1 MGIRSLYRANLL
13 DEKPA
18 VVVGRVNLCV
28 WGGGSLFRVG
38 SESYHAPEGLCW
50 GEGSMMRFSCPGA
63 SWGGGGG
70 CCRLGRRVSVLISAR
85 PSLFLS
91 LFFLNTGGILREFKR
106 IPGKGLQTSLS
117 DMVEGPCLERSFL
130 ETVGRWG
137 WGWGRMG
144 IAGEA
149 YLVLAAPTPWSE
161 PSGRPTCALT

>member
-38 SESYHAPEGLCW
+38 SESYHALEGLCW

-70 CCRLGRRVSVLISAR
+70 VLRVREGRV
-85 PSLFLS
+85 
-91 LFFLNTGGILREFKR
+91 
-106 IPGKGLQTSLS
+106 
-117 DMVEGPCLERSFL
+117 CLEL
-130 ETVGRWG
+130 CETV
-137 WGWGRMG
+137 
-144 IAGEA
+144 
-149 YLVLAAPTPWSE
+149 
-161 PSGRPTCALT
+161 ALCLSRFFICRR

>member
-1 MGIRSLYRANLL
+1 
-13 DEKPA
+13 
-18 VVVGRVNLCV
+18 
-28 WGGGSLFRVG
+28 
-38 SESYHAPEGLCW
+38 
-50 GEGSMMRFSCPGA
+50 MMRFSCPGA

-91 LFFLNTGGILREFKR
+91 FFFLNTDGILREFKR

-144 IAGEA
+144 IAGKPILSWQLQLPGQSPQA
-149 YLVLAAPTPWSE
+149 ALLV
-161 PSGRPTCALT
+161 R